1 MCHWFAR
8 SFAPQRSSL
17 ARSARSF
24 RSLTHRHRVLYVHPK
39 PSLMGSISSR
49 KCSPIS
55 ESLFREFASRK
66 TDLAKAKERATGAK
80 WSERSEVECG
90 GVCQR
95 ATSAAERTSKR
106 ASGTFSTV
114 PFQIDLCSRLF
125 FSTPFSPSTS
135 PPENSSS
142 SECATS

>member
-1 MCHWFAR
+1 MKRHSENVPLVRSLFRSAALVAR
-8 SFAPQRSSL
+8 SHAPSRSS
-17 ARSARSF
+17 RSL
-24 RSLTHRHRVLYVHPK
+24 RSLTHRHRVLYVHQK

-95 ATSAAERTSKR
+95 ATSAAERTSCAVSDK
-106 ASGTFSTV
+106 SN
-114 PFQIDLCSRLF
+114 PLCPLIHHNYLIF
-125 FSTPFSPSTS
+125 TL
-135 PPENSSS
+135 
-142 SECATS
+142 